1 MVLIV
6 RNDQGRLVERGI
18 LTSRGVNNRTGVRT
32 DVIEQVDRESQGFR
46 VINRAIIPV
55 VRSRSISFV
64 GTEFRPNTKVFTFFD
79 KVNVN
84 AHVTPF
90 SSSFSDATTPVAGS
104 QLITDASGSIEGTF
118 LIPDPKV
125 AGNLQFQTGELE
137 FRITSSS
144 LNLTGSAASADTNST
159 ADALTDQL
167 TTAGSTIYFA
177 KGILETEQ
185 ETIIATRN
193 ARVVTTQVNQS
204 NSFNT
209 SEVISEV
216 DF

>member
-1 MVLIV
+1 MTFQLELFSTAC
-6 RNDQGRLVERGI
+6 RQ
-18 LTSRGVNNRTGVRT
+18 SRTGVRT

-46 VINRAIIPV
+46 VINRAVIPIL
-55 VRSRSISFV
+55 RSRSISFV

-79 KVNVN
+79 KTNVN
-84 AHVTPF
+84 AHVTPS
-90 SSSFSDATTPVAGS
+90 SSSFSDVDTPIAGS
-104 QLITDASGSIEGTF
+104 QLITSASGNIEGTF

-125 AGNLQFQTGELE
+125 AGNLQFKTGELE
-137 FRITSSS
+137 FRITSSA

-159 ADALTDQL
+159 ADALTDEL
-167 TTAGSTIYFA
+167 TTAGTAIYTA

-204 NSFNT
+204 SSGVRVEFR
-209 SEVISEV
+209 ISKST
-216 DF
+216 